1 MKVVTTILSTVLML
15 LVAPS
20 PAWSMLW
27 GAGMW
32 GGLQHCGYEVKESE
46 EAASIKEELEER
58 EKELREARSELR
70 KLKSKTSTLR
80 STLKSRKDLFKMSG
94 FEGEAFSFLDNHI
107 TIGRSCK
114 EYAQVRCPGV
124 SYWQNLDSRM
134 SRMPASG
141 PDGFA
146 PRPGRRVVPALPAP
160 QEGECLDP
168 RDPACRRSPPVTAEP
183 NPEPPAI
190 VPIGDGPRPVPSPVV
205 VTPAPLPTPAPVVT
219 PPYEPEPVYDY
230 APAPVPA
237 PRVGRPTRPV
247 VTVPTEDP
255 CGSGNLV
262 DTAPFEPEV
271 WSRLC
276 GPEPGD
282 VRDQVCDQNIP
293 GSRPKTY
300 SSENCKKHLRAW
312 IDKQKELRENE
323 TKIAEL
329 ELKVKELEAIV
340 KMNKIELREARKE
353 YQREMRERMSEGECV
368 DCMVQ
373 QGTIIAPRKPTG
385 WEIAANVALGL
396 GSMYLGN
403 KLNQYAIDSNAK
415 LGFPTQ
421 PYPAFGYGFPYF
433 MGALYGAL
441 GGSLGYGGFGCF
453 GGVMGPY
460 GAMGPMGMGGVY
472 GPMGGAF
479 GYPPWAWGP
488 GMSGGIFLP
497 GMGPFGM
504 PGPWGGAMCITWPC
518 PVGPGM
524 GMMVGGG
531 IGMMMPGM
539 GMMAPGMM
547 MPGMMAGGGIG
558 MMMPGMGMMAP
569 GMMMPGMM
577 AGGGIGMMMPGMGM
591 MDGGLGAMQMQ
602 MAMAQQ
608 MMQMQMQYY
617 QQMMQVQQQ
626 RMQQYMAQQQ
636 VIAGLTQ
643 ELYTLLFRLQQ
654 AQMGLYT
661 GGYGPLP
668 ITGPGYPSPIPP
680 GGPVVPTP
688 VTPGPVTPGPGG
700 PGAGGPPSY
709 R

>member
-1 MKVVTTILSTVLML
+1 
-15 LVAPS
+15 
-20 PAWSMLW
+20 
-27 GAGMW
+27 
-32 GGLQHCGYEVKESE
+32 
-46 EAASIKEELEER
+46 
-58 EKELREARSELR
+58 
-70 KLKSKTSTLR
+70 
-80 STLKSRKDLFKMSG
+80 
-94 FEGEAFSFLDNHI
+94 
-107 TIGRSCK
+107 
-114 EYAQVRCPGV
+114 
-124 SYWQNLDSRM
+124 
-134 SRMPASG
+134 
-141 PDGFA
+141 
-146 PRPGRRVVPALPAP
+146 
-160 QEGECLDP
+160 
-168 RDPACRRSPPVTAEP
+168 
-183 NPEPPAI
+183 
-190 VPIGDGPRPVPSPVV
+190 
-205 VTPAPLPTPAPVVT
+205 
-219 PPYEPEPVYDY
+219 
-230 APAPVPA
+230 
-237 PRVGRPTRPV
+237 
-247 VTVPTEDP
+247 
-255 CGSGNLV
+255 
-262 DTAPFEPEV
+262 
-271 WSRLC
+271 
-276 GPEPGD
+276 

-558 MMMPGMGMMAP
+558 MMMPGMGMM
-569 GMMMPGMM
+569 
-577 AGGGIGMMMPGMGM
+577 
-591 MDGGLGAMQMQ
+591 DGGLGAMQMQ